1 MRPILRLTAA
11 MLTLALAVQGCAL
24 FARHYPNPPLPL
36 QPTTVG
42 VIAETTQ
49 DASGY
54 HAHLVDGR
62 VIDLPQNG
70 TFKLI
75 GGGLEDKGTLLLAG
89 TAGGGFETPLS
100 SLGNGCWEAY
110 VGPSSNP
117 IVWDMGDS
125 ILFMTGIELSKA
137 ADYQVSPA
145 PHLVDGRQAWTVP
158 EGDGAPPMSFCAN
171 DRGEIEWGKPL
182 Q

>member
-1 MRPILRLTAA
+1 VSPSRRAAGQLAYLTACVRQANSGMRGARERRRGIALAVVAPMRPILRLTAA

-89 TAGGGFETPLS
+89 TAGGGF
-100 SLGNGCWEAY
+100 
-110 VGPSSNP
+110 
-117 IVWDMGDS
+117 
-125 ILFMTGIELSKA
+125 
-137 ADYQVSPA
+137 
-145 PHLVDGRQAWTVP
+145 
-158 EGDGAPPMSFCAN
+158 
-171 DRGEIEWGKPL
+171 
-182 Q
+182 

>member
-1 MRPILRLTAA
+1 VADVAPMRPILRLMAA
-11 MLTLALAVQGCAL
+11 LLIPALALQGCAL
-24 FARHYPNPPLPL
+24 FARHYPNPP
-36 QPTTVG
+36 QPVRPTIVG

-62 VIDLPQNG
+62 TIDLPQNG

-100 SLGNGCWEAY
+100 SLGNG
-110 VGPSSNP
+110 
-117 IVWDMGDS
+117 
-125 ILFMTGIELSKA
+125 
-137 ADYQVSPA
+137 
-145 PHLVDGRQAWTVP
+145 
-158 EGDGAPPMSFCAN
+158 
-171 DRGEIEWGKPL
+171 
-182 Q
+182 

>member
-1 MRPILRLTAA
+1 MRPRSRL
-11 MLTLALAVQGCAL
+11 LVVLLACGLLFQGCSL
-24 FARHYPNPPLPL
+24 FARPYPNPPQPL
-36 QPTTVG
+36 RPTIVG

-70 TFKLI
+70 TFNLI
-75 GGGLEDKGTLLLAG
+75 GGGLEDKGALLLAG

-110 VGPSSNP
+110 AGPSSNP

-125 ILFMTGIELSKA
+125 ILFMTGIELPKA
-137 ADYQVSPA
+137 TEYNASPA
-145 PHLVDGRQAWTVP
+145 PQMVHGRLAWTVP

>member
-1 MRPILRLTAA
+1 MRPATRL
-11 MLTLALAVQGCAL
+11 LVSVSVVALCVQGCAL
-24 FARHYPNPPLPL
+24 FARHYPNPPQPL
-36 QPTTVG
+36 RPTIVG

-70 TFKLI
+70 TFNLI

-100 SLGNGCWEAY
+100 SIGNGCWEAY
-110 VGPSSNP
+110 AGPSSNP

-125 ILFMTGIELSKA
+125 ILFMTGIELPKA